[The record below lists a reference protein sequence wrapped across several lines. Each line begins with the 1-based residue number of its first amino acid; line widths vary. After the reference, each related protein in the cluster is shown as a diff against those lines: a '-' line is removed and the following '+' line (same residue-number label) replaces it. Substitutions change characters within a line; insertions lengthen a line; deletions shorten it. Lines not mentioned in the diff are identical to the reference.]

1 MDFET
6 LLNDA
11 FMRYAGDTPLPGELD
26 TLRNLL
32 LRGQI
37 RDEEG
42 NSVVI
47 TPQGGF
53 EITPAKSRF
62 NVRGSFGYDPSI
74 YVNYQS
80 RRPEFT
86 GRSPETAIDEALDKL
101 RQPY

>member
-1 MDFET
+1 MDYGT
-6 LLNDA
+6 LLNNA
-11 FMRYAGDTPLPGELD
+11 FMRYAGETPLPGELN

-32 LRGQI
+32 MRGQI

-42 NSVVI
+42 NSVGI

-53 EITPAKSRF
+53 EITPANSRF
-62 NVRGSFGYDPSI
+62 SVRGSAGYDPSI

-80 RRPEFT
+80 RRPEFI
-86 GRSPETAIDEALDKL
+86 GRSPETAVDEALNKL